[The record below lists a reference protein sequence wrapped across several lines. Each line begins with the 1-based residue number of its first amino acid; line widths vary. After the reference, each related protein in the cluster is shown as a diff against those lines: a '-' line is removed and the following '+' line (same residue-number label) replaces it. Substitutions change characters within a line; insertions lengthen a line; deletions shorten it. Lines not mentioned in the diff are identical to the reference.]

1 MMFVKGYMAKNR
13 SCDAESIHVDEEPP
27 TVYFDP
33 QDPTIGIGLCSQL
46 LRMHHHMLFRPLHY
60 VLLHN

>member
-33 QDPTIGIGLCSQL
+33 QDPTIGID
-46 LRMHHHMLFRPLHY
+46 RPLQPTA
-60 VLLHN
+60 